1 MYIEKLKI
9 CNFRIIDKNGVE
21 LKFNKGINAIIGA
34 NNIGKTA
41 IIDAIRIATSICDY
55 KKNIYFSMSDFHIN
69 KNGTRETTAQIDVFL
84 SDVPENLI
92 EIWDPENPTKG
103 EYHIRFRIEKNKQG
117 EDKIKYETWGGKYE
131 GNNLSGEFFDTIKL
145 SYLNALRNVE
155 NDLYPSRNSKI
166 GNLVSSLFVDE
177 SEKNSLLS
185 EIFNANKEI
194 LSNEKITKAKKIINT
209 NLSEIEKINSQR
221 IELNFIDPKFEN
233 VTSSLKTLFIPKW
246 TFVDN
251 EEIKKFI
258 TDNNLND
265 YKLENNDGFFV
276 DVERLL
282 EENEIDSLIK
292 NKLLELQHFSLEIYQ
307 NGLGYNNILY
317 IATVLGDMS
326 QTNDEVYS
334 KIFLIEE
341 PEAHLHPQL
350 QQLLQSFFD
359 KQCKSITNVQI
370 IYTSHS
376 PSLVSKADLDNL
388 NILCEVENKIKCISL
403 QDTNIVQKDNSETTN
418 NNDKDYLLRYMDV
431 TKSQLFFAK
440 GVIFVEGISE
450 SLIINEIA
458 KKMNKS
464 LEDYCVELI
473 NIDGVAFEPFIKLLT
488 LKENNSLYIKSVII
502 TDDDRCTNKQ
512 DINTYISKEI
522 DYDYTNIAEISQK
535 ISSGTQSD
543 RCDKIDETISGLK
556 GICVS
561 KAKKTLEYELAISNQ
576 KIMLNILK
584 EIHKTSG
591 KNLEEIVNS
600 LQSEDEKA
608 TTIWLFINSRPQDK
622 AVIAQKL
629 IEKISSSEF
638 KIPKYI
644 EDAIL
649 YVTGDEL

>member
-1 MYIEKLKI
+1 
-9 CNFRIIDKNGVE
+9 
-21 LKFNKGINAIIGA
+21 
-34 NNIGKTA
+34 
-41 IIDAIRIATSICDY
+41 
-55 KKNIYFSMSDFHIN
+55 
-69 KNGTRETTAQIDVFL
+69 
-84 SDVPENLI
+84 
-92 EIWDPENPTKG
+92 
-103 EYHIRFRIEKNKQG
+103 
-117 EDKIKYETWGGKYE
+117 
-131 GNNLSGEFFDTIKL
+131 
-145 SYLNALRNVE
+145 
-155 NDLYPSRNSKI
+155 
-166 GNLVSSLFVDE
+166 
-177 SEKNSLLS
+177 
-185 EIFNANKEI
+185 
-194 LSNEKITKAKKIINT
+194 
-209 NLSEIEKINSQR
+209 
-221 IELNFIDPKFEN
+221 
-233 VTSSLKTLFIPKW
+233 
-246 TFVDN
+246 
-251 EEIKKFI
+251 
-258 TDNNLND
+258 
-265 YKLENNDGFFV
+265 
-276 DVERLL
+276 
-282 EENEIDSLIK
+282 
-292 NKLLELQHFSLEIYQ
+292 
-307 NGLGYNNILY
+307 
-317 IATVLGDMS
+317 MS

-359 KQCKSITNVQI
+359 KQCKLITNVQI

-488 LKENNSLYIKSVII
+488 LKENNSLYIKSAII

-576 KIMLNILK
+576 EIMLNILK

-591 KNLEEIVNS
+591 KNLEEIVNY

>member
-350 QQLLQSFFD
+350 QQLFI
-359 KQCKSITNVQI
+359 SITTFNNLFPISI
-370 IYTSHS
+370 IF
-376 PSLVSKADLDNL
+376 SLV
-388 NILCEVENKIKCISL
+388 
-403 QDTNIVQKDNSETTN
+403 
-418 NNDKDYLLRYMDV
+418 YL
-431 TKSQLFFAK
+431 KLF
-440 GVIFVEGISE
+440 
-450 SLIINEIA
+450 
-458 KKMNKS
+458 
-464 LEDYCVELI
+464 
-473 NIDGVAFEPFIKLLT
+473 
-488 LKENNSLYIKSVII
+488 
-502 TDDDRCTNKQ
+502 
-512 DINTYISKEI
+512 
-522 DYDYTNIAEISQK
+522 
-535 ISSGTQSD
+535 
-543 RCDKIDETISGLK
+543 
-556 GICVS
+556 
-561 KAKKTLEYELAISNQ
+561 
-576 KIMLNILK
+576 
-584 EIHKTSG
+584 
-591 KNLEEIVNS
+591 
-600 LQSEDEKA
+600 
-608 TTIWLFINSRPQDK
+608 
-622 AVIAQKL
+622 
-629 IEKISSSEF
+629 
-638 KIPKYI
+638 
-644 EDAIL
+644 
-649 YVTGDEL
+649 